1 MKNKIWAILV
11 AALVVVGIVL
21 GIVLPSVLKKDEGTE
36 ANYNII
42 FANSSI
48 PPTLAAMDSI
58 LAGGDSY
65 AYIQRGK
72 TYSGIAQTAGFT
84 NSGFDVKVNGDGKD
98 NVLSPAQVQ
107 DFANLVKRLKT
118 ENKKAKFTIYVTD
131 FDAYA
136 GFAIGIYGGLS
147 DSDFKVVM
155 IEDGYSTY
163 ANFRNY
169 FVNGKNV
176 TGGGC

>member
-131 FDAYA
+131 PFFISIGGYVVCPFHLRFPSLPAQYA
-136 GFAIGIYGGLS
+136 DYVHYHPVRHRH
-147 DSDFKVVM
+147 DSV
-155 IEDGYSTY
+155 
-163 ANFRNY
+163 
-169 FVNGKNV
+169 
-176 TGGGC
+176 